1 MIDEYIYIYVVVKG
15 GGREGKMRWDYGI
28 SYKYRQRPR

>member
-15 GGREGKMRWDYGI
+15 GRGKMGWDYGI